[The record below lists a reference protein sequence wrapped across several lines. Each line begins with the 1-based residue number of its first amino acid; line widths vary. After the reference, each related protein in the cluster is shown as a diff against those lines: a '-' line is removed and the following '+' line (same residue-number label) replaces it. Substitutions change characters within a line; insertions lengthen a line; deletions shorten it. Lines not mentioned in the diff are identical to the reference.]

1 MAVESKQSEI
11 HDLKSELL
19 YLFIKNN
26 MYEQRLRN
34 YSTRFY
40 NLKTGGMANMDILFF
55 VYQQF
60 ILPAYEMARADRCM
74 EQIPPF
80 LATLDV
86 GHPLP
91 TRGEGLCPPITF
103 RFTTRTLKDIFVKY
117 SKTSLGYFNKSNGLR
132 GNSKVT
138 CGRDLTEHNR
148 STLARLYDHPE
159 VFRGW
164 LAGHT
169 IKYKK
174 FKTGTELPDDKIYTV
189 KNPFGV
195 SLQQMSCEV
204 PAPRWCILYR
214 SKNPRKVEIEEEEGG
229 EQGLNNNNQ
238 NNNPYR
244 ILPQDVEGEEGGGGR
259 GESFAEVAHRSR
271 SRKPSQPHSKRL
283 SNSND
288 RRCNSSNKGQQKTQ
302 WPSGGAAGSDR
313 EGYGIPNG
321 MARGQGY
328 GRGHGNSSPRGRFG
342 HGQRAR
348 GQLYG
353 YHSNNYNGGF

>member
-1 MAVESKQSEI
+1 MAVESKQSDI
-11 HDLKSELL
+11 HDLKSDLL

-40 NLKTGGMANMDILFF
+40 NLKTAGMANMDILFS

-60 ILPAYEMARADRCM
+60 ILPAYELARADRCM
-74 EQIPPF
+74 DQIPPF

-117 SKTSLGYFNKSNGLR
+117 AKTSLGYYNKSNGLR
-132 GNSKVT
+132 GNNKVT

-148 STLARLYDHPE
+148 STLSRLYDHPE

-174 FKTGTELPDDKIYTV
+174 FKKGTEIPDDRIYTV

-195 SLQQMSCEV
+195 SLQQMGCEV
-204 PAPRWCILYR
+204 PAPRWCTLYR
-214 SKNPRKVEIEEEEGG
+214 SKNPRKGEIDEEEGG
-229 EQGLNNNNQ
+229 EQGLNNQ
-238 NNNPYR
+238 TNNPYR
-244 ILPQDVEGEEGGGGR
+244 FLDVEGEGAGEE
-259 GESFAEVAHRSR
+259 ESFAEVAHRGR
-271 SRKPSQPHSKRL
+271 SRKPSQPNSKDKRL
-283 SNSND
+283 SNSKD
-288 RRCNSSNKGQQKTQ
+288 RRRSTSTKGHPRTH
-302 WPSGGAAGSDR
+302 WVSGAVGSDR
-313 EGYGIPNG
+313 EGYGIPAG
-321 MARGQGY
+321 MARGQGH
-328 GRGHGNSSPRGRFG
+328 GRGHGNQSSPRSHTGRGYGSQRSRG
-342 HGQRAR
+342 HN
-348 GQLYG
+348 YG
-353 YHSNNYNGGF
+353 YHFKNYNYN

>member
-1 MAVESKQSEI
+1 MAVESKQSDI
-11 HDLKSELL
+11 HDLKSDLL

-40 NLKTGGMANMDILFF
+40 NLKTAGMANMDILFS

-60 ILPAYEMARADRCM
+60 ILPAYELARADRCM
-74 EQIPPF
+74 DQIPPF

-117 SKTSLGYFNKSNGLR
+117 AKTSLGYYNKSNGLR
-132 GNSKVT
+132 GNNKVT
-138 CGRDLTEHNR
+138 CGRDLTEPNR
-148 STLARLYDHPE
+148 STLSRLYDHPE

-174 FKTGTELPDDKIYTV
+174 FKKGTQIPDDRIYTV

-195 SLQQMSCEV
+195 SLQQMGCEV
-204 PAPRWCILYR
+204 PAPRWCTLYR
-214 SKNPRKVEIEEEEGG
+214 SKNPRKGEIDEEEGG
-229 EQGLNNNNQ
+229 EQRDNNQ
-238 NNNPYR
+238 TYNPFR
-244 ILPQDVEGEEGGGGR
+244 VLDIEGEGRGG
-259 GESFAEVAHRSR
+259 GESFAEVAQRSR

-288 RRCNSSNKGQQKTQ
+288 RRCNKGQQKTQ
-302 WPSGGAAGSDR
+302 WPSGATGSDR
-313 EGYGIPNG
+313 EGYGIPAG

-328 GRGHGNSSPRGRFG
+328 GRGHGNNSSPRGRFG
-342 HGQRAR
+342 RIQRAS
-348 GQLYG
+348 GQIHGHLY
-353 YHSNNYNGGF
+353 NNYNSGF